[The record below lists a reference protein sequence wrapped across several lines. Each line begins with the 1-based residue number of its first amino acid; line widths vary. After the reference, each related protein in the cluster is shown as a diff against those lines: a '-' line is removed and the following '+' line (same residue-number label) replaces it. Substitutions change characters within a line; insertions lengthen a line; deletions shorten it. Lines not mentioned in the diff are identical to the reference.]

1 GGQPYPA
8 GPGGSAAHGQQRAAP
23 PPGRRAGLRRRPAG
37 KRPCGDPA
45 GGAVRRPRAA
55 GAAPPLHPP
64 GRLPLNL
71 ATKGDFPMDLK
82 QAKALA
88 RKRLGDKRYHHTLNV
103 EKMAVKL
110 AGHYGADPE
119 QAALAALLHDT
130 AKEMPTAEQLAL
142 LRAHPDLAGD
152 TENRPTPIWHGVCA
166 AILARTEWGVTDEA
180 VLSAVACHTAG
191 KPGMTLLDK
200 ILFLADMTSAER
212 DFDGVESLRRL
223 AFEDIDRAMLA

>member
-1 GGQPYPA
+1 
-8 GPGGSAAHGQQRAAP
+8 
-23 PPGRRAGLRRRPAG
+23 
-37 KRPCGDPA
+37 
-45 GGAVRRPRAA
+45 
-55 GAAPPLHPP
+55 
-64 GRLPLNL
+64 
-71 ATKGDFPMDLK
+71 MDLK
-82 QAKALA
+82 EAKDLA

-110 AGHYGADPE
+110 AKRYGADCD

-130 AKEMPTAEQLAL
+130 AKEMPTADQLAL
-142 LRAHPDLAGD
+142 LRKYPELAGN

-166 AILARTEWGVTDEA
+166 AILAKTEWGVTDEA

-212 DFDGVESLRRL
+212 DFDGVEELRKL
-223 AFEDIDRAMLA
+223 EMKDIDEAMFKALDDSMSFVKKGNKPLDSMSAAAWEDFRKLLAQRS

>member
-1 GGQPYPA
+1 
-8 GPGGSAAHGQQRAAP
+8 
-23 PPGRRAGLRRRPAG
+23 
-37 KRPCGDPA
+37 
-45 GGAVRRPRAA
+45 
-55 GAAPPLHPP
+55 
-64 GRLPLNL
+64 
-71 ATKGDFPMDLK
+71 MDLK

-88 RKRLGDKRYHHTLNV
+88 RKRLGDQRYHHTLNV

-110 AGHYGADPE
+110 AGHYGADPD

-180 VLSAVACHTAG
+180 VLSAAARHTAG
-191 KPGMTLLDK
+191 KPGMTPLGPLPV
-200 ILFLADMTSAER
+200 FADITSAPRGFGRGEAPP
-212 DFDGVESLRRL
+212 RL
-223 AFEDIDRAMLA
+223 GF

>member
-1 GGQPYPA
+1 
-8 GPGGSAAHGQQRAAP
+8 
-23 PPGRRAGLRRRPAG
+23 
-37 KRPCGDPA
+37 
-45 GGAVRRPRAA
+45 
-55 GAAPPLHPP
+55 
-64 GRLPLNL
+64 
-71 ATKGDFPMDLK
+71 
-82 QAKALA
+82 
-88 RKRLGDKRYHHTLNV
+88 
-103 EKMAVKL
+103 MAVKL
-110 AGHYGADPE
+110 ARHYGADPD

-166 AILARTEWGVTDEA
+166 AILARTEWGVADEA

-223 AFEDIDRAMLA
+223 AFEDIDRAMLAALNESVSFVKHGGKPLDPMSAAARDDFARLLAARESR